1 VLPGLVLELL
11 ELGLFWPYA
20 EDVLAWP
27 LPVED
32 VSVEEP
38 VVPGEAEPLAEPCM
52 PLVEPCVATW
62 PWLPAAL
69 CVPSTEPC
77 VLVPVL
83 EVFEPFDAVR
93 VSFCDPE
100 HAASSAAAP
109 SAVTR

>member
-52 PLVEPCVATW
+52 PLVEPCV
-62 PWLPAAL
+62 
-69 CVPSTEPC
+69 
-77 VLVPVL
+77 LVPVL